1 MFQDKQELVKQVNWA
16 LRAREPIGFR
26 AVSDVSAKWKPAGYE
41 VRFDGGSAMIAHF
54 SGRIVAMALTVQPTQ
69 SAR

>member
-1 MFQDKQELVKQVNWA
+1 MFTNKQDLIKQVNWA

-41 VRFDGGSAMIAHF
+41 VRFDGGQAVIAHRRGGLLL
-54 SGRIVAMALTVQPTQ
+54 SIIDRVTPTN
-69 SAR
+69 